1 MGKKKI
7 IVVDDEPD
15 ILDIISTNLKN
26 AGYETVTASGGASAL
41 KLIEKEKPDLV
52 LLDLMMPE
60 PDGLEVCKILKANE
74 KTSHIPIIMVTA
86 REEEVDRLLGF
97 ELGADDYITKP
108 FSVRELV
115 LRVRAVLRRGGGAE
129 GKDNKSL
136 FLQAGDVR
144 MDKASHTVWVGDKK
158 KEFTLLEFRLLDEFM
173 SHPGRVFSR
182 DQLLDKVWGYN
193 AEIFSRTVDTHI
205 QRLRTKL
212 DKAGD
217 MIETVRGV
225 GYRLKEGEE
234 SGGRD

>member
-26 AGYETVTASGGASAL
+26 AGYETAAASGGAPAL

-74 KTSHIPIIMVTA
+74 KTAHIPIIMVTA

-115 LRVRAVLRRGGGAE
+115 LRVRAVLRRGGRVE
-129 GKDNKSL
+129 GKDSKSL
-136 FLQAGDVR
+136 FLQVGDVR

-212 DKAGD
+212 GKAGD

-225 GYRLKEGEE
+225 GYRLKEGQEYV
-234 SGGRD
+234 S